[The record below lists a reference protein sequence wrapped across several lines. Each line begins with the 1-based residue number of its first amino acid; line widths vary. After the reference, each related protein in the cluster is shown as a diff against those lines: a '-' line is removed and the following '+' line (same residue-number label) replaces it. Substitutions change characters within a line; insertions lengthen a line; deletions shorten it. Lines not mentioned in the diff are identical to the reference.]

1 MYDMLNALLT
11 QRQTMFQLAAE
22 GNPDPCPLDERPR
35 RGHQKAGRQPSRR
48 IFEKV
53 VKWVFHHKPVE
64 PKDLGVRQIEATKG
78 QYHGCLCA
86 R

>member
-1 MYDMLNALLT
+1 
-11 QRQTMFQLAAE
+11 
-22 GNPDPCPLDERPR
+22 
-35 RGHQKAGRQPSRR
+35 
-48 IFEKV
+48 
-53 VKWVFHHKPVE
+53 VE